1 MKVYPREI
9 EDGLGE
15 AITASSVLAYCL
27 PVETPT
33 SAPKFKLDKK
43 LPILASVNN
52 SNLFELVSILVTS
65 GINKNDDVFLVD
77 ELYKARKSPVD
88 TGLNYNHKENEI
100 VGHITAAQMI
110 DEDFNVI
117 GDNVAP
123 EDLPSKVHIL
133 TSAVLYKYWR
143 NKDLQERMDG
153 ILAEIEEGKLMVSLE
168 VVASDFDY
176 LLTDQSGKQFIIA
189 RDQNSS
195 FLTKALRC
203 YKGNGV
209 FKEYAVARLLRD
221 FDFIG
226 KGLTA
231 KPANPESV
239 IFNDVTAFNGIFS
252 SASTLDENIVTE
264 TEMANENTDKLSEVS
279 GLLAL
284 AQADVATKAGELANL
299 VKSKDALVAEKST
312 LEATVA
318 ELTQEKSELS
328 KKVAELNDAVAATAA
343 SEKAAKDEL
352 AKVKAEQ
359 LKTSRLSLLAEVGKT
374 KEESEGLVAQFEALS
389 DVQFGEI
396 VKLAKASVKPEV
408 KTEVTAEEVGKEV
421 LESATENK
429 EAALASETSKDE
441 VVLAEKLE
449 ITEFIQKN
457 RKSKGAK

>member
-1 MKVYPREI
+1 MKIYPAEI
-9 EDGLGE
+9 EAGLSE
-15 AITASSVLAYCL
+15 KIEASSVLAYCIPIETDKIASRL
-27 PVETPT
+27 SNKKIPV
-33 SAPKFKLDKK
+33 
-43 LPILASVNN
+43 LASVNN
-52 SNLFELVSILVTS
+52 PHLHELVTLLVST
-65 GINKNDDVFLVD
+65 GKNKNDDIFLPSEVWA
-77 ELYKARKSPVD
+77 ARKTPTD
-88 TGLNYNHKENEI
+88 TPFNFRHDEKNVI
-100 VGHITAAQMI
+100 GHITQSVAVNDAFEVI
-110 DEDFNVI
+110 AEDTPF
-117 GDNVAP
+117 
-123 EDLPSKVHIL
+123 EELPDKLHIL
-133 TSAVLYKYWR
+133 TTAVLYTYWR
-143 NKDLQERMDG
+143 DPERQKEINSVVSDISENKYY
-153 ILAEIEEGKLMVSLE
+153 VSME
-168 VVASDFDY
+168 AAIQGFDFM
-176 LLTDQSGKQFIIA
+176 LTDELGKQYLVE
-189 RDQNSS
+189 RNNDSC
-195 FLTKALRC
+195 FLTKTLRAFGGTSV
-203 YKGNGV
+203 YKNYTVGRV
-209 FKEYAVARLLRD
+209 LRD
-221 FDFIG
+221 FSFIG
-226 KGLTA
+226 KGLVE

-328 KKVAELNDAVAATAA
+328 KKVAELNEAVAATAA

-389 DVQFGEI
+389 DIQFGEI

-441 VVLAEKLE
+441 VVLAEKAE
-449 ITEFIQKN
+449 IAEFINKN
-457 RKSKGAK
+457 RKAKTK